1 MIGSKHFIYTGAGL
15 GHKPKTDGRRCRE
28 AVHDSMPRS
37 VGHHQCTRT
46 GTVKEVVDG
55 EEMWFC
61 KQHSLKA
68 QQERQAKSDA
78 KLKAEMDADD
88 RRANVEHIRRRIVSE
103 VMAIAES
110 DRLTGIPSL
119 PGDLGKLSDD
129 LWHLEKKRNGKG

>member
-1 MIGSKHFIYTGAGL
+1 MT
-15 GHKPKTDGRRCRE
+15 RRTAR
-28 AVHDSMPRS
+28 
-37 VGHHQCTRT
+37 CTVTQEDDDDRQQT
-46 GTVKEVVDG
+46 LHL
-55 EEMWFC
+55 
-61 KQHSLKA
+61 HSLKA